1 MPKVQTPA
9 PAKTDKPA
17 EAVSAGKTAT
27 TKKPEPPAI
36 EYVTS
41 TQLAA
46 TIGIK
51 STILR
56 RWLRT
61 LPQYSDG
68 GYTRYKWEPT
78 DPFLKEAKERYEK
91 FAASETEK
99 QAKRL
104 EDVREKAA
112 KKEAGPTEKAEKK
125 AKAKKDPK
133 PEAQVEEEVFD
144 EEGEEAE
151 EELE

>member
-1 MPKVQTPA
+1 MAKVQAASPAKTA
-9 PAKTDKPA
+9 PAKEVAKPVEKKE
-17 EAVSAGKTAT
+17 EA
-27 TKKPEPPAI
+27 PAI

-61 LPQYSDG
+61 LPQFQDG

-91 FAASETEK
+91 FAATEK
-99 QAKRL
+99 EKQEKRL
-104 EDVREKAA
+104 AEARDKAA
-112 KKEAGPTEKAEKK
+112 KKEAKPAKEKK
-125 AKAKKDPK
+125 AKAA
-133 PEAQVEEEVFD
+133 PEPAEADEDEEVEVED
-144 EEGEEAE
+144 EEGTE